1 MSALLAS
8 SSDIISCR
16 GPIAHVDSPGKP
28 PIASQL
34 AVPTPAQLKQ
44 CFPLASAAAQN
55 IDSVRRQACELV
67 LGQDDRLLCVIG
79 PCSIH
84 DPGAALEYASRLA
97 PLAERYRSELL
108 VVMRVYLEKP
118 RSSVGWKGL
127 ISDPHLDGRC
137 DLAEGLRVARQLMTG
152 IAACGLGMAGELLD
166 GNLAAY
172 QSELLAWAAIGARTT
187 ESQPHR
193 ELASSLPLP
202 VGFKN
207 GTDGRI
213 EGALGGMRSA
223 AEPHRRLA
231 PDEHGVLR
239 LFQSPGNAHCHLTLR
254 GGTSGP
260 NYAADCVLEASQS
273 AARAGLPSRVLV
285 DCSHGNSGKDHQNQS
300 RVLTAVARQVADGGR
315 HVLGVM
321 IESHLVA
328 GRQVLCNPAELRYGQ
343 SITDACVD
351 FESTE
356 QMLEELA
363 RALREQRAQIPFGPS
378 ERAALGGDLR
388 ATPAL
393 AQS

>member
-1 MSALLAS
+1 MSALVSSSSDSISSREVAHVDPPLQLAS
-8 SSDIISCR
+8 S
-16 GPIAHVDSPGKP
+16 GPA
-28 PIASQL
+28 

-44 CFPLASAAAQN
+44 TFPLVSAAARS
-55 IDSVRRQACELV
+55 IESVRRQASELV
-67 LGQDDRLLCVIG
+67 LGHDDRLLCVVG

-84 DPGAALEYASRLA
+84 DPRAALEYASRLA
-97 PLAERYRSELL
+97 PLAERHRSELL

-137 DLAEGLRVARQLMTG
+137 DLALGLRVARQLMTE
-152 IAACGLGMAGELLD
+152 IAALGLGMAGELLD

-172 QSELLAWAAIGARTT
+172 QSDLLCWAAIGARTT

-213 EGALGGMRSA
+213 EGALGGIRSA
-223 AEPHRRLA
+223 ADPHRRLA
-231 PDEHGVLR
+231 PDQDGVLR
-239 LFQSPGNAHCHLTLR
+239 LFQSRGNPHCHLTLR
-254 GGTSGP
+254 GGTTGP
-260 NYAADCVLEASQS
+260 NYAAENVLEASQS
-273 AARAGLPSRVLV
+273 AARAALPSRVLV

-300 RVLTAVARQVADGGR
+300 RVLDAVAQQVAAGAR

-363 RALREQRAQIPFGPS
+363 RALREQRGQIPFGPA
-378 ERAALGGDLR
+378 ERAALGSDLR

>member
-1 MSALLAS
+1 
-8 SSDIISCR
+8 
-16 GPIAHVDSPGKP
+16 
-28 PIASQL
+28 
-34 AVPTPAQLKQ
+34 VPTPAQLKD
-44 CFPLASAAAQN
+44 CFPLDSAAART
-55 IDSVRRQACELV
+55 IERVRQQASELV
-67 LGQDDRLLCVIG
+67 LGQDDRLLCVVG

-84 DPGAALEYASRLA
+84 DPAAALEYASRLA
-97 PLAERYRSELL
+97 IVAERHRSELL

-137 DLAEGLRVARQLMTG
+137 DLPEGLRVARQLMTE
-152 IAACGLGMAGELLD
+152 IAGRGLGMAGELLD

-172 QSELLAWAAIGARTT
+172 QSELLSWAAIGARTT

-213 EGALGGMRSA
+213 EGALGGIRSA
-223 AEPHRRLA
+223 AAPHTRLA
-231 PDEHGVLR
+231 PDDDGVLR
-239 LFQSPGNAHCHLTLR
+239 LFQSRGNPHCHLTLR
-254 GGTSGP
+254 GGTTGP
-260 NYAADCVLEASQS
+260 NYAAECVLGASQS

-285 DCSHGNSGKDHQNQS
+285 DCSHGNSGKDHGNQP
-300 RVLTAVARQVADGGR
+300 RVLAAVAEQVAAGAR

-328 GRQVLCNPAELRYGQ
+328 GRQDLSNPAELRYGQ

-356 QMLEELA
+356 QMLEALA
-363 RALREQRAQIPFGPS
+363 RALSEQRRQIPPGPAA
-378 ERAALGGDLR
+378 RAALGGDYR
-388 ATPAL
+388 ATPTL
-393 AQS
+393 AQP